1 MEKGSF
7 NASIAKAP
15 RYLEL
20 HPRSL
25 IGCDM
30 DSEAPVDEEVGGVY
44 REKNVVALIESRK
57 LLGQCLSIALY
68 SVDRTTEFNVYGSI
82 SDWRLSEDASAT
94 SLIIIS
100 VSDKSNDIGDG
111 LDIKKE
117 IAELNLHK
125 PSVKFAILSD
135 REAPKHVLS
144 AMQSGAQG
152 YIPTSISIEVIA
164 QILHLL
170 RFGGTF
176 VPLNSLMIMASS
188 SSVAESSQSRDGQ
201 IFTSQRQL
209 MVAKALR
216 KGIPNKV
223 IAYQLNMCESTV
235 KVHVRNI
242 MKKLKAKNRT
252 EVALLASQMFPDD

>member
-7 NASIAKAP
+7 DASLAKVP
-15 RYLEL
+15 RFLEMY
-20 HPRSL
+20 PKSL
-25 IGCDM
+25 IEGDIG
-30 DSEAPVDEEVGGVY
+30 SEPSSDGQGGGVN
-44 REKNVVALIESRK
+44 REKNIVALIESRR
-57 LLGQCLSIALY
+57 LIGQCLSIALY

-82 SDWRLSEDASAT
+82 SDWIISDDVQYT
-94 SLIIIS
+94 SMIIIS
-100 VSDKSNDIGDG
+100 VSDKSSDAGDG
-111 LDIKKE
+111 MEISKE
-117 IAELNLHK
+117 VAELKFHK
-125 PSVKFAILSD
+125 PSMKFAILSD
-135 REAPKHVLS
+135 QEAPKHVLS

-164 QILHLL
+164 QILNLI

-176 VPLNSLMIMASS
+176 VPANSLMVMASLPS
-188 SSVAESSQSRDGQ
+188 EVEGPQSGDSR
-201 IFTSQRQL
+201 IFTSERQL
-209 MVAKALR
+209 MVARALR

-223 IAYQLNMCESTV
+223 IAYQLNMRESTV